1 MEKSAEEII
10 RTEFRNKLREDIGD
24 GIDDIPIS
32 DLGIDSLDFFEIL
45 INLEDEFNI
54 IIQQGIQS
62 KSLFGITRLNSK
74 YIFLFNFFNFISNP
88 VISRQNRIGTIV

>member
-54 IIQQGIQS
+54 IIPVEELDNTVTLR
-62 KSLFGITRLNSK
+62 SLFASL
-74 YIFLFNFFNFISNP
+74 
-88 VISRQNRIGTIV
+88 